1 MRILLVLSVLM
12 LTAILAAM
20 FLVPDLRKPKH
31 EYYVIECQTQGPNI
45 IRHIVK
51 YNDSKIDQF
60 GTRGKSVK
68 GYVFKYSRDTVCT
81 RHPITENQVQEY
93 FKLSK

>member
-1 MRILLVLSVLM
+1 MRLLFVIGFLG
-12 LTAILAAM
+12 LTAILAAIL
-20 FLVPDLRKPKH
+20 FVPDFRKPKH
-31 EYYVIECQTQGPNI
+31 DYYLVECQTPDANT